1 MTNIEVQFNPL
12 TLFGYTLQRVPQD
25 ILDKLNKDVDK
36 IKNNF
41 NQAKPYNKNLAGN
54 ITNEYALDGDTSY
67 IDPLIETVSKA
78 FWDVHKRPD
87 MVSKPHYIQ
96 FHEELLIRDLW
107 VNFQKKTEYNPIHNH
122 SGVLSFVIWLKIPYD
137 IEEEKNLPQYK
148 NSKTPY
154 GGFNFIYPDF
164 SVKGGL
170 KTVPIPVSNQYEGV
184 MVVFPSWLGHYVDPF
199 YTSDEYRISIAGNIG
214 IQV

>member
-1 MTNIEVQFNPL
+1 MKNIDVQFNPL

-25 ILDKLNKDVDK
+25 ILDKINKDVDK

-78 FWDVHKRPD
+78 FWDAHKRPD
-87 MVSKPHYIQ
+87 MVSKPHCIQ

-107 VNFQKKTEYNPIHNH
+107 VNFQKKTEYNPVHNH

-137 IEEEKNLPQYK
+137 IEEEKKLPQYK

-154 GGFNFIYPDF
+154 GCFNFIYPDF
-164 SVKGGL
+164 NEKGGL
-170 KTVPIPVSNQYEGV
+170 RTVPIPISNQYEGV

-199 YTSDEYRISIAGNIG
+199 YTSNEYRISIAGNIG